1 MNICYS
7 SKMNLNI
14 FPENNAFKFS
24 SWIEN
29 DRLFFDE
36 TLQEVAVK
44 EIFMDSCVLNEFGE
58 SDVFAIKSNICYNSL
73 ISSSENS
80 LLCIFTLKN
89 LRSTYQGTLVFTF
102 QNPIYFSTFKT
113 NLLNA
118 QFEVWNLDK
127 NKCIN
132 IETIY
137 PTFIIISIK
146 NKIMEEEKMNR
157 RYLYL
162 ESNDFTSKQ
171 CFTNNNNSSF
181 SIQLPLNLDLKNN
194 ATASLKSIFIPNTI
208 RNRKDYKMN
217 LYFTNGSEKFIPINE
232 DTDFESA
239 IDFIKYLNKFL
250 MVEGLMCAL
259 KEGKLSILKSLKSKV
274 DKIKFS
280 PTLRMTLGFP
290 TEILTLPK
298 SGKLLAQKQFN
309 LNLRDISFLIV
320 EIDIVEKTVFGEN
333 NVGILKI
340 LPLKVNDGMIS
351 SYYFGENEKKRLRI
365 RNFSQITI
373 KILTDRLELVQFLSS
388 DIGTKLMLEIED

>member
-1 MNICYS
+1 
-7 SKMNLNI
+7 
-14 FPENNAFKFS
+14 
-24 SWIEN
+24 
-29 DRLFFDE
+29 
-36 TLQEVAVK
+36 
-44 EIFMDSCVLNEFGE
+44 
-58 SDVFAIKSNICYNSL
+58 
-73 ISSSENS
+73 
-80 LLCIFTLKN
+80 
-89 LRSTYQGTLVFTF
+89 
-102 QNPIYFSTFKT
+102 
-113 NLLNA
+113 
-118 QFEVWNLDK
+118 
-127 NKCIN
+127 
-132 IETIY
+132 
-137 PTFIIISIK
+137 
-146 NKIMEEEKMNR
+146 MNR

-340 LPLKVNDGMIS
+340 LPLLWPAESKQNIS
-351 SYYFGENEKKRLRI
+351 VLFK
-365 RNFSQITI
+365 
-373 KILTDRLELVQFLSS
+373 
-388 DIGTKLMLEIED
+388 